1 MARGYPMRVD
11 FLAAEE
17 TWAEEYDDYEEG
29 LLETTP
35 SCLSPSTEMLDPE
48 EEWAMTAEE
57 DLSDAEVLAWHAAV
71 QRLPKAEET
80 NLQDTKD
87 AEKE

>member
-29 LLETTP
+29 LIETTP
-35 SCLSPSTEMLDPE
+35 AWLDRSPAMLDPE
-48 EEWAMTAEE
+48 EDWARADED
-57 DLSDAEVLAWHAAV
+57 DLSDAEVVAWSAAAR
-71 QRLPKAEET
+71 RLPPPASDPER
-80 NLQDTKD
+80 
-87 AEKE
+87 

>member
-29 LLETTP
+29 LIETTP
-35 SCLSPSTEMLDPE
+35 AWLDHSPEMLDPE
-48 EEWAMTAEE
+48 EGWAEADED
-57 DLSDAEVLAWHAAV
+57 DLSDAEIVAWSAAAR
-71 QRLPKAEET
+71 RLPPPVSDPER
-80 NLQDTKD
+80 
-87 AEKE
+87 

>member
-29 LLETTP
+29 LIETTP
-35 SCLSPSTEMLDPE
+35 AWLDCSPAMLDPE
-48 EEWAMTAEE
+48 EGWARIDED
-57 DLSDAEVLAWHAAV
+57 DLSDAEIVAWSAAAR
-71 QRLPKAEET
+71 RLPPLASDPER
-80 NLQDTKD
+80 
-87 AEKE
+87 

>member
-17 TWAEEYDDYEEG
+17 PWAEDYDDYEEG

-35 SCLSPSTEMLDPE
+35 SWLSPTTETPGPE
-48 EEWAMTAEE
+48 EEWAMTGED
-57 DLSDAEVLAWHAAV
+57 DLSDAELLAWQAAV
-71 QRLPKAEET
+71 QRLR
-80 NLQDTKD
+80 
-87 AEKE
+87 

>member
-29 LLETTP
+29 LIETTP
-35 SCLSPSTEMLDPE
+35 AWIGSSAEVLDPE
-48 EEWAMTAEE
+48 EGWALENGD
-57 DLSDAEVLAWHAAV
+57 DLSDAEILAWRAAV
-71 QRLPKAEET
+71 ERLPSPPTAEPER
-80 NLQDTKD
+80 
-87 AEKE
+87 